1 MDNIN
6 DIHEANRKWWDA
18 SSPDWK
24 KLDENT
30 WKTCKENSSF
40 TLDSRM
46 QDIFDEFIENPQGK
60 KVCAIASGDNFAVFA
75 LAEMGMKVTST
86 DISELRLN
94 IARERAG
101 ELGLNIDFFQCDSSN
116 LSPLKDNQY
125 DLVISTPGT
134 YVWISDLK
142 KVYSEVYRILKPGG
156 YFIFHEIQP
165 LTRPWKDQPEFEIDH
180 PYFQTGPFTDKNPE
194 GTTTLYN
201 FFWMM
206 SDFINALADSGLII
220 RRISEAPAEEP
231 AYWEGRYYGEDGGD
245 ETLLDWHFNPRA
257 ALPQWMVI
265 AAQKPV
271 A

>member
-46 QDIFDEFIENPQGK
+46 QDIVDEFIGDPEDK
-60 KVCAIASGDNFAVFA
+60 KTCVISSGDNFAAFT
-75 LAEMGMKVTST
+75 LSGMGMKVTST

-94 IARERAG
+94 IARERAT
-101 ELGLNIDFFQCDSSN
+101 ELGLDIDFFQCDSSD
-116 LSPLKDNQY
+116 LYPVHDAEY

-134 YVWISDLK
+134 YVWISDLAQ
-142 KVYSEVYRILKPGG
+142 VYSEVYRVLKPGG
-156 YFIFHEIQP
+156 YFIFHEIHP
-165 LTRPWKDQPEFEIDH
+165 FTRPWKDQPEFEIDH
-180 PYFQTGPFTDKNPE
+180 PYFQTGAFTDKNPE

-231 AYWEGRYYGEDGGD
+231 AYWEGRLYGKGGD
-245 ETLLDWHFNPRA
+245 EHLLDWHFNPRA